1 MRLWHIE
8 RFGFQGFLCG
18 FAFAQFAFLG
28 FVVVVELPLRFS
40 FGTRICFQV
49 ETQWLVLGLVEVKP
63 VGFDMQVGWVGV
75 FGNQVDCWFEL
86 DFEGL
91 TSLTKRNLGGFSI
104 QGCKC

>member
-8 RFGFQGFLCG
+8 QSGFQGFLCG
-18 FAFAQFAFLG
+18 FAFTQFVFLS

-40 FGTRICFQV
+40 FGTRVCFQV
-49 ETQWLVLGLVEVKP
+49 ETQWLVLGLLEVKL

-75 FGNQVDCWFEL
+75 FGNQVDNWFEL
-86 DFEGL
+86 NFEHL
-91 TSLTKRNLGGFSI
+91 TGLTKRSWGSYAI